1 MTQSRRNFLKTAT
14 MAAIG
19 TGLAVSNPVKLFSQ
33 NKKTSPGSGKMKL
46 TFKTYDLQ
54 LKHVFTV
61 AANSRTF
68 TPLVLTEIEY
78 DGVVG
83 YGEASMPPYL
93 GETQESVIA
102 FLKKVNLEQFS
113 SPFLLDDILTYVD
126 SITANNSAAKASIDI
141 ALHDLIGKLIGQ
153 PWYKIWGYDAAKA
166 PSTTY
171 TIGIDTADVVRKKT
185 EEVNGLYNILKVKLG
200 RDNDKE
206 MIETIRKVTNVPIL
220 ADANQGWKDKHQA
233 LEMSYWL
240 KERGVVMIEQP
251 FTKTDIENSAWL
263 TERSPLPIY
272 ADEAFQR
279 LNDVAKFKGVF
290 SGVNIKL
297 QKCTGMREA
306 RKILDTARA
315 LNMNV
320 MIGCMVE
327 SGCAVTA
334 AAHLSPMMD
343 FADLDGPLLSAN
355 DPFKGITYDKGVI
368 VIPDKPG
375 IGVEKVK

>member
-46 TFKTYDLQ
+46 TFKPYDLQ

-61 AANSRTF
+61 AQNSRTF
-68 TPLVLTEIEY
+68 TPLVLVEIEY

-93 GETQESVIA
+93 GETQESVMA
-102 FLKKVNLEQFS
+102 FLKRVNLEQFS

-126 SITANNSAAKASIDI
+126 GITIYNSAAKASIDI
-141 ALHDLIGKLIGQ
+141 ALHDLVGKLIGQ
-153 PWYKIWGYDAAKA
+153 PWYKIWGYDPAKA
-166 PSTTY
+166 ISTTY

-185 EEVNGLYNILKVKLG
+185 EEVAGQFNILKVKLG
-200 RDNDKE
+200 RNNDKE
-206 MIETIRKVTNVPIL
+206 MIETIRQVTNTPIL

-233 LEMSYWL
+233 LEMAYWL
-240 KERGVVMIEQP
+240 KERGIVMIEQP
-251 FTKTDIENSAWL
+251 FTKNDIENSAWL

-279 LNDVAKFKGVF
+279 LSDVSRFKGVF

-306 RKILDTARA
+306 HKILDVART

-334 AAHLSPMMD
+334 AAHFSPMVD
-343 FADLDGPLLSAN
+343 FADLDGPLLSSN
-355 DPFKGITYDKGVI
+355 DPFKGIEYNKGVI

-375 IGVEKVK
+375 LGVEKIK

>member
-14 MAAIG
+14 LAAVG

-33 NKKTSPGSGKMKL
+33 NKKTSRGSGKMKL
-46 TFKTYDLQ
+46 TFRPYDLQ
-54 LKHVFTV
+54 LRHVFTV
-61 AANSRTF
+61 AQNSRTF

-93 GETQESVIA
+93 GETQESVMA
-102 FLKKVNLEQFS
+102 FLKRVDLEQFS
-113 SPFLLDDILTYVD
+113 SPFLMDDILTYVD
-126 SITANNSAAKASIDI
+126 GITANNSAAKASIDL
-141 ALHDLIGKLIGQ
+141 ALHDLVGKLIGQ
-153 PWYKIWGYDAAKA
+153 PWYRIWGYDPAKA

-185 EEVNGLYNILKVKLG
+185 EEVAGLYNILKVKLG

-206 MIETIRKVTNVPIL
+206 MIETIRKVTDIPIL

-240 KERGVVMIEQP
+240 KERNVVMIEQP
-251 FTKTDIENSAWL
+251 FIKTDLENSAWL

-279 LNDVAKFKGVF
+279 LNDVPRFKDVF

-315 LNMNV
+315 LNMGV

-334 AAHLSPMMD
+334 AAHLSPMVD

-355 DPFKGITYDKGVI
+355 DPFKGITYEKGVV

-375 IGVEKVK
+375 LGVEKIK

>member
-33 NKKTSPGSGKMKL
+33 NKKTSLGSGKMKL
-46 TFKTYDLQ
+46 TFKPYDLQ

-61 AANSRTF
+61 AQNSRTF

-78 DGVVG
+78 DGIIG

-93 GETQESVIA
+93 GETQESVMA
-102 FLKKVNLEQFS
+102 FLKKVDLEQFS

-126 SITANNSAAKASIDI
+126 GITANNSAAKASIDL
-141 ALHDLIGKLIGQ
+141 ALHDLVGKLIGQ
-153 PWYKIWGYDAAKA
+153 PWYKIWGYNPAKA
-166 PSTTY
+166 ISTTY
-171 TIGIDTADVVRKKT
+171 TIGIDTADVVRQKT
-185 EEVNGLYNILKVKLG
+185 EEVAGLYNILKVKLG

-206 MIETIRKVTNVPIL
+206 MIETIRKVTDVPIL

-233 LEMSYWL
+233 LEMCYWL
-240 KERGVVMIEQP
+240 KERGVVMVEQP
-251 FTKTDIENSAWL
+251 FIKTDLEDSAWL

-279 LNDVAKFKGVF
+279 LNDVSRFKGVF

-306 RKILDTARA
+306 HKILDTARA

-334 AAHLSPMMD
+334 AAHFSPMVD

-355 DPFKGITYDKGVI
+355 DPFKGITYEKGVI

-375 IGVEKVK
+375 LGVEKIK